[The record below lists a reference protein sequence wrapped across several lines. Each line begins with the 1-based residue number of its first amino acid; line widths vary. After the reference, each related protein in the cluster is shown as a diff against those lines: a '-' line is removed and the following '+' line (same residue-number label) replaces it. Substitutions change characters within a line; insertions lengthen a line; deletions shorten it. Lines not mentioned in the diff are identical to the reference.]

1 MTKRALRSSID
12 TGSAPLLGSRFFPKT
27 LLSTLSLHDPRA
39 MLFGPGS
46 ILPSL
51 PLPAAEQAR
60 LRPLL
65 DARVRG
71 KRVLLCSGGDD
82 ALVPYARSRP
92 LLAVLKDAAGGWY
105 ADGGFELDDR
115 VYEGV
120 GHRFS
125 KDMVVD
131 AVDFMVRVVG
141 EGPRGKKEE
150 DKARI

>member
-1 MTKRALRSSID
+1 MTDRAKRADLD

-27 LLSTLSLHDPRA
+27 LLSTLCAHDPRA
-39 MLFGPGS
+39 ILFGPGGS
-46 ILPSL
+46 LPSL

-60 LRPLL
+60 LRAVL

-71 KRVLLCSGGDD
+71 KKVLLCSGGDD

-105 ADGGFELDDR
+105 ADGGLVVDDR
-115 VYEGV
+115 VYAGV

-125 KDMVVD
+125 KDMVGD
-131 AVDFMVRVVG
+131 AVEFLVRVVG
-141 EGPRGKKEE
+141 EGPRGGREE
-150 DKARI
+150 RARI